1 MTGLDVTGP
10 WISDQTPMLRR
21 QVWLLIAAVLAA
33 FALAAPSGSS
43 TRSTARSKRVKTG
56 VSSTTTTTPGPI
68 TYQVKR
74 GDNLTALARFF
85 GVTPSALAAFNHL
98 GNEDQLTVGQ
108 ILEIPRRPPLQLVV
122 TPPHAAPGDAVTFNL
137 TGARGGETI
146 TFEVDA
152 PGGGKFTGPPH
163 TAADDGSVSA
173 TYQTTSSGVSGISTV
188 VATGNQGTSVRVS
201 FRIDSN
207 APIT

>member
-1 MTGLDVTGP
+1 MTEP
-10 WISDQTPMLRR
+10 WISVQTPMLRR

-43 TRSTARSKRVKTG
+43 TRSTARSKRVKTV

-85 GVTPSALAAFNHL
+85 GVAPSTLAAYNHL

-108 ILEIPRRPPLQLVV
+108 ILEIPRRPPIQLVV
-122 TPPHAAPGDAVTFNL
+122 TPAHAAPGDAVTFNL
-137 TGARGGETI
+137 TGAQAGETI

-163 TAADDGSVSA
+163 NAADDGSVSA
-173 TYQTTSSGVSGISTV
+173 TYQISLSDASGIYTV
-188 VATGNQGTSVRVS
+188 VATGNQGTSVRVT
-201 FRIDSN
+201 FRIDPN

>member
-10 WISDQTPMLRR
+10 WISDQSAMLRR

-43 TRSTARSKRVKTG
+43 TESAARSKRVKTV
-56 VSSTTTTTPGPI
+56 VSSTTTTTGPI

-85 GVTPSALAAFNHL
+85 GVTPSALVAFNHL
-98 GNEDQLTVGQ
+98 GNGDQLTVGQ
-108 ILEIPRRPPLQLVV
+108 TLEVPRRPPLQLAVA
-122 TPPHAAPGDAVTFNL
+122 PPHAAPGDAVTFNL
-137 TGARGGETI
+137 TGAQGGETI
-146 TFEVDA
+146 SFEVDA

-163 TAADDGSVSA
+163 TVADDGSVSA
-173 TYQTTSSGVSGISTV
+173 TYQTTSRGASGVFTV
-188 VATGNQGTSVRVS
+188 VATGNQGTSVRMS
-201 FRIDSN
+201 FRVDRKSVV
-207 APIT
+207 

>member
-1 MTGLDVTGP
+1 
-10 WISDQTPMLRR
+10 
-21 QVWLLIAAVLAA
+21 
-33 FALAAPSGSS
+33 
-43 TRSTARSKRVKTG
+43 VKTA
-56 VSSTTTTTPGPI
+56 VSPTTTTTPGPI

-85 GVTPSALAAFNHL
+85 GVTPSALVAFNQL
-98 GNEDQLTVGQ
+98 GNGDQLTVGQ
-108 ILEIPRRPPLQLVV
+108 ILEIPRRPPIQLVV

-137 TGARGGETI
+137 TGAQSGETI
-146 TFEVDA
+146 TFEVDT

-163 TAADDGSVSA
+163 TAPDDGSVSA
-173 TYQTTSSGVSGISTV
+173 TYQTTSRSASGISTV
-188 VATGNQGTSVRVS
+188 VATGNQGTSVRAS